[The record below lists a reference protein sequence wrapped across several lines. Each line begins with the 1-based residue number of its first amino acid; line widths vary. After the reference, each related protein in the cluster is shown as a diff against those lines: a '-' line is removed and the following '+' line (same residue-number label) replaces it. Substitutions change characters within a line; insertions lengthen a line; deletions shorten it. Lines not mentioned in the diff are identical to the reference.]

1 MKVLFAVSN
10 EKMSES
16 IVKQYQKEYKQI
28 ISYKNVYYFNAILK
42 EIQRDKEYDRIVISE
57 DLEQFT
63 NLDYQKMDKF
73 LFERLDSISDEA
85 SNINGED
92 IPIIL
97 ICSERRAKSEPILV
111 KLFGIGIYNAII
123 GNDRSVNEVC
133 RLINRPRSKKEAKI
147 YYKIDTDDVT
157 YEKDN
162 EDDVSELE
170 IQNILAHYKRLGND
184 EEKYVESFDSIASQY
199 NDAQLK
205 VISKFLPLNVRAV
218 LEERSPKYQ
227 EINSYNNK
235 ISDTVRVNSKKQN
248 SQKGTSE
255 IFLKTPSTRKLNEP
269 VIVPSAIDTTKKRK
283 ILTKTS
289 EPKKEFVQERKE
301 EIKNQIQEEI
311 EDILEPEDT
320 YNMEDLNGVQAIEEI
335 EQPAKEEQIQEQPT
349 QKVKLQEE
357 PSQEQLIQEQ
367 PIQEQPIKRKRGRP
381 RKIVEEPVV
390 QTPKRKRGR
399 PRKVAEPIEEEV
411 TLPGIGQQ
419 EPEEEMLLPGIEQEP
434 EEEMLLPGM
443 EQEPEEEMLL
453 PGMEQEQE
461 EEITTLPGMEQEQE
475 EEITTLP
482 GIEQESE
489 ETALPGI
496 KTIVED
502 NSEIDNEYNKVLQNL
517 KIENEKEEVSRNNEL
532 GRKREEKQY
541 PELDMENLLSQNQ
554 KVIAFVG
561 TSKNG
566 TSFLI
571 NNVAELLSANGIDT
585 AILDLTNNRNAY
597 FIYTK
602 NEDALREQ
610 SNYIMENLIK
620 GRATGLPEHKNLTI
634 YTSPYENNEELE
646 NVEPIIET
654 LVKNHTVILMDCDF
668 TTPMRYFKYAQ
679 EIYLV
684 QSMDILTIQPLTL
697 YLKQLSDKGMLEES
711 KVRVILN
718 KFMRTREINEEL
730 LIGGISIYNDA
741 GMTVRKELFNRRTVK
756 YITIPFELKTYLRY
770 LDGLVVC
777 DVSLKGYSKEFM
789 QSLKKLASM
798 IYEGEKAQKGKYM
811 PPSVKNNN
819 NAFSSN
825 MNNTLDRMKRTY

>member
-218 LEERSPKYQ
+218 LEEKSPKYQ

-235 ISDTVRVNSKKQN
+235 ISDKVRISGKKQELP
-248 SQKGTSE
+248 KGTSE
-255 IFLKTPSTRKLNEP
+255 IFLKTTTGKKISEP
-269 VIVPSAIDTTKKRK
+269 VVVPSAIDTTKKRK
-283 ILTKTS
+283 IVTKTAS
-289 EPKKEFVQERKE
+289 EPRKEFVPERKE

-320 YNMEDLNGVQAIEEI
+320 YNMEDLFGIQPIEETI
-335 EQPAKEEQIQEQPT
+335 EQPVQEQP
-349 QKVKLQEE
+349 V
-357 PSQEQLIQEQ
+357 QEQ
-367 PIQEQPIKRKRGRP
+367 PVQEQPVKRKRGRP

-390 QTPKRKRGR
+390 QAPKRKRGR
-399 PRKVAEPIEEEV
+399 PRKVVEPVEEEI
-411 TLPGIGQQ
+411 TLPGIETQ
-419 EPEEEMLLPGIEQEP
+419 EAEEEMF
-434 EEEMLLPGM
+434 LPGM
-443 EQEPEEEMLL
+443 EQEPEEEM
-453 PGMEQEQE
+453 
-461 EEITTLPGMEQEQE
+461 
-475 EEITTLP
+475 TLP
-482 GIEQESE
+482 GIEQEPE
-489 ETALPGI
+489 EVTLPGI
-496 KTIVED
+496 QEEPEEEMQLPGIESNDIED
-502 NSEIDNEYNKVLQNL
+502 EYNKVLQNL
-517 KIENEKEEVSRNNEL
+517 KMENEKDEIINNVEI
-532 GRKREEKQY
+532 GRKKQEIQY
-541 PELDMENLLSQNQ
+541 PELDIESLLSPGQ

-602 NEDALREQ
+602 NEDSLREQ
-610 SNYIMENLIK
+610 SNYIMENLISGKAK
-620 GRATGLPEHKNLTI
+620 GLLEHKNLTI
-634 YTSPYENNEELE
+634 YTSPYENNGEIE
-646 NVEPIIET
+646 NVEPILET

-741 GMTVRKELFNRRTVK
+741 SMTVRKELFNRRTVK